1 MTEPAVAGLLGL
13 LGLFTLIGVGLP
25 IGFSFMAVGFLGVA
39 HLAGL
44 HSAVA
49 ALARIP
55 FTWINE
61 YVFTCVPLFVL
72 SGFLIAK
79 TGVATELFSVGDKW
93 LGRLPGGLAMATT
106 VAVGLFSAVSG
117 SSTACVATMSATCY
131 PEMKRH
137 RYQDSLATGSI
148 AAGGGIDLMIPPSL
162 GFVIFGIMSEE
173 SIGKLFIAGIIPG
186 ILQVLSFFLVIY
198 LAVRLKPSLAP
209 LRETK
214 FIPWR
219 EKIASLGNLWVIVAL
234 FGLVIGGIYFGIF
247 TPIEAGAISSAGA
260 LAVTGLTGRLTLR
273 SLSESLAETASVTVI
288 IFVLLI
294 GAMVF
299 NVFLTLSNL
308 PQAIAG
314 LLNSTGSPIVGLAL
328 ILLLYIPLGMVMD
341 ATGMIVL
348 TVPLYLPFLTSNG
361 ISLVWFGVLLMMM
374 VEIGLITPPV
384 GMNVFVVQGVIK
396 KVPMEVIFRGMVPF
410 LIADLVVLTL
420 LVAFPQLSL
429 FLPNLMR

>member
-1 MTEPAVAGLLGL
+1 MDPSVVG
-13 LGLFTLIGVGLP
+13 LIGFILLFALIALGLP
-25 IGFSFMAVGFLGVA
+25 IGFAFLTVGFLGSA
-39 HLAGL
+39 YLAGL
-44 HSAVA
+44 NSALA

-79 TGVATELFSVGDKW
+79 TGVATELFNVGNKW

-106 VAVGLFSAVSG
+106 AAVGFFSAVSG
-117 SSTACVATMSATCY
+117 SSTACVATMSTTCY

-137 RYQDSLATGSI
+137 KYHDSLATGCI

-173 SIGKLFIAGIIPG
+173 SIGKLFIAGIVPG
-186 ILQVLSFFLVIY
+186 IMQILSFFLVIY
-198 LAVRLKPSLAP
+198 LVVKLRPELAP
-209 LRETK
+209 LRDRE
-214 FIPWR
+214 FISWG
-219 EKIASLGNLWVIVAL
+219 EKLKSLSRLWIILVL
-234 FGLVIGGIYFGIF
+234 FLLVIGGIYLGLF

-260 LAVTGLTGRLTLR
+260 LLITVVTRRLTWR
-273 SLSESLAETASVTVI
+273 SLLESLSDTAGVTVI

-308 PQAIAG
+308 PQAVAA
-314 LLNSTGSPIVGLAL
+314 LLNKAGTPTLGLAL
-328 ILLLYIPLGMVMD
+328 ILLLYVPLGMVMD
-341 ATGMIVL
+341 ATAMIVL
-348 TVPLYLPFLTSNG
+348 TVPLYLPFLTGNG
-361 ISLVWFGVLLMMM
+361 ISLIWFGVLLMMM

-384 GMNVFVVQGVIK
+384 GMNVYVVRGVVRQ
-396 KVPMEVIFRGMVPF
+396 VPMEVIFRGMLPF
-410 LIADLVVLTL
+410 LIANVVVLAL
-420 LVAFPQLSL
+420 LISFPQLSL
-429 FLPNLMR
+429 FLPNLMK

>member
-1 MTEPAVAGLLGL
+1 
-13 LGLFTLIGVGLP
+13 
-25 IGFSFMAVGFLGVA
+25 MAVGLGGA
-39 HLAGL
+39 AYLSSIDSALA
-44 HSAVA
+44 AV
-49 ALARIP
+49 ARIP

-72 SGFLIAK
+72 SGFLIAR
-79 TGVATELFSVGDKW
+79 TGVATELFSVGNKW

-106 VAVGLFSAVSG
+106 AAVGLFSAVSG

-137 RYQDSLATGSI
+137 RYQDSLATGCI

-186 ILQVLSFFLVIY
+186 IIQVLSFFLVIY
-198 LAVRLKPSLAP
+198 LVAKLKPSIAP
-209 LRETK
+209 LRETAR
-214 FIPWR
+214 ISWA
-219 EKIASLGNLWVIVAL
+219 EKVRSLGNLWIILVL
-234 FGLVIGGIYFGIF
+234 FALVIGGIYLGLF

-260 LAVTGLTGRLTLR
+260 LLVTVATGRLDWR
-273 SLSESLAETASVTVI
+273 SLGSSLVDTASVTVI
-288 IFVLLI
+288 IFMLLV

-308 PQAIAG
+308 PQAVAG
-314 LLNSTGSPIVGLAL
+314 LLNGVGSPMAGLIL

-348 TVPLYLPFLTSNG
+348 TVPLYLPFLTGHG
-361 ISLVWFGVLLMMM
+361 ISLIWFAVLLMMM
-374 VEIGLITPPV
+374 VQIGLITPPV
-384 GMNVFVVQGVIK
+384 GMNVFVVQGVV
-396 KVPMEVIFRGMVPF
+396 KVPMAVVFRGMVPF
-410 LIADLVVLTL
+410 LLADSVVLGL
-420 LVAFPQLSL
+420 LVAFPQISL
-429 FLPNLMR
+429 FLPSLMK

>member
-1 MTEPAVAGLLGL
+1 MDPSIVGALGL
-13 LGLFTLIGVGLP
+13 AALFALIALGLP
-25 IGFSFMAVGFLGVA
+25 IGFAFMAVGFGGA
-39 HLAGL
+39 AYLAGMN
-44 HSAVA
+44 SALA
-49 ALARIP
+49 AVARIP

-72 SGFLIAK
+72 SGFVIAK
-79 TGVATELFSVGDKW
+79 TGVATDLFTVGNKW

-106 VAVGLFSAVSG
+106 TAVGFFSAVSG

-137 RYQDSLATGSI
+137 KYHDSLATGCI

-162 GFVIFGIMSEE
+162 GFVIYGIMSEE

-186 ILQVLSFFLVIY
+186 MIQILSFFLVIY
-198 LAVRLKPSLAP
+198 LVVRLNPELAP
-209 LRETK
+209 LRETR
-214 FIPWR
+214 FISWAD
-219 EKIASLGNLWVIVAL
+219 KIRSLGSLWVIIVL
-234 FGLVIGGIYFGIF
+234 FVLVIGGIYFGFF

-260 LAVTGLTGRLTLR
+260 LLLTLATGRLSWGNLLQ
-273 SLSESLAETASVTVI
+273 SLLDTASVTVI
-288 IFVLLI
+288 IFMLLV

-308 PQAIAG
+308 PQAVAG
-314 LLNSTGSPIVGLAL
+314 LLNSVGSPMAGLAL

-348 TVPLYLPFLTSNG
+348 TVPLYLPFLSSNG
-361 ISLVWFGVLLMMM
+361 INLIWFGVLLMMM

-396 KVPMEVIFRGMVPF
+396 KVPMQMIFRGMVPF
-410 LIADLVVLTL
+410 LIADLVVLSL
-420 LVAFPQLSL
+420 LVTFPQFSL
-429 FLPNLMR
+429 FLPNLMK

>member
-1 MTEPAVAGLLGL
+1 MDPSTVGVIGLCV
-13 LGLFTLIGVGLP
+13 LFILIALGLP
-25 IGFSFMAVGFLGVA
+25 IGFAFMVVGLGGAAYLSSVDSALAAV
-39 HLAGL
+39 
-44 HSAVA
+44 
-49 ALARIP
+49 ARIP

-72 SGFLIAK
+72 SGFLIAR
-79 TGVATELFSVGDKW
+79 TGVATELFSVGNKW

-106 VAVGLFSAVSG
+106 AAVGLFSAVSG

-137 RYQDSLATGSI
+137 RYQDSLATGCI

-186 ILQVLSFFLVIY
+186 IIQVLSFFLVIY
-198 LAVRLKPSLAP
+198 VVAKLDPSLAP
-209 LRETK
+209 LRETAR
-214 FIPWR
+214 ISWA
-219 EKIASLGNLWVIVAL
+219 EKVRSLGDLWIILAL
-234 FGLVIGGIYFGIF
+234 FVLVIGGIYFGLF

-260 LAVTGLTGRLTLR
+260 LLVTVATGRLDWR
-273 SLSESLAETASVTVI
+273 SLGSSLVDTASVTVI
-288 IFVLLI
+288 IFMLLV

-308 PQAIAG
+308 PQAVAG
-314 LLNSTGSPIVGLAL
+314 LLNSVGSPIAGLML
-328 ILLLYIPLGMVMD
+328 ILLLYIPLGMMMD

-348 TVPLYLPFLTSNG
+348 TVPLYLPFLASHG
-361 ISLVWFGVLLMMM
+361 ISLIWFAVLLMMM
-374 VEIGLITPPV
+374 VQIGLITPPV
-384 GMNVFVVQGVIK
+384 GMNVFVVQGVL
-396 KVPMEVIFRGMVPF
+396 KVPMAVVFRGMVPF
-410 LIADLVVLTL
+410 LLADFVVLGL

-429 FLPNLMR
+429 LLPSLMK